1 MAYVAVRLVAGQ
13 STATLASGHVLNDQ
27 YDVGTS
33 SLGAADQA
41 LIDAGVIEIAP
52 GRLIGGG
59 GAFWTGTAAPS
70 GGVDGDFYLRNPATD
85 PVLYGPKVSGAW
97 PGSGV
102 SMGGSAG
109 VTGPTGATG
118 PAGPTGPTGAT
129 GPAGSTGSTGAAGTA
144 GTAGATG
151 STGAAGA
158 TGSTGA
164 TGPAGPAGN
173 AALFLHFASVGNT
186 GTTETDLVSD
196 SVTGGTLAANGD
208 VIAAQYAGSLVSSG
222 TATRQLRAYFA
233 GTLIFDSGAL
243 SVSTAGDWIMDV
255 TIIRMSASVARF
267 SVALTLT
274 GASLGAY
281 ANVDEVT
288 GLTLSA
294 ANTLKVTGQ
303 AAGVGAATN
312 DVVATYA
319 TVRKA

>member
-27 YDVGTS
+27 YDVG
-33 SLGAADQA
+33 
-41 LIDAGVIEIAP
+41 
-52 GRLIGGG
+52 
-59 GAFWTGTAAPS
+59 
-70 GGVDGDFYLRNPATD
+70 
-85 PVLYGPKVSGAW
+85 
-97 PGSGV
+97 
-102 SMGGSAG
+102 MGGSAG
-109 VTGPTGATG
+109 ATGPTGAAG

-144 GTAGATG
+144 GAAG

-196 SVTGGTLAANGD
+196 SVAGGTLAANGD
-208 VIAAQYAGSLVSSG
+208 VIAARYAGSLVSSG

-255 TIIRMSASVARF
+255 TIIRVSASAARF

-288 GLTLSA
+288 GLTLSG

-312 DVVATYA
+312 DLVAMYA